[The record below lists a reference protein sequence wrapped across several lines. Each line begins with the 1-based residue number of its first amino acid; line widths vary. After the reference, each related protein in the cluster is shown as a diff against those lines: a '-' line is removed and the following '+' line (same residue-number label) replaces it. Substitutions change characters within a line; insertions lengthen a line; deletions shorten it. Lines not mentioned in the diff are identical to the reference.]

1 MATAS
6 AVFVVALCL
15 ALYAVMEPTLG
26 AAGAA
31 AAVAGVCLLILV
43 VAGLT
48 LLTFAGS
55 KRRRP
60 IGDRDRDVGSDLLE
74 LARRRPIFALFGAL
88 AATAAGVTALRNPRL
103 AAGIISSLMGV
114 RRPR

>member
-6 AVFVVALCL
+6 AVFVVALSL
-15 ALYAVMEPTLG
+15 ALFAVLEPTLG

-31 AAVAGVCLLILV
+31 AAVAAISLLILV
-43 VAGLT
+43 VGGLT
-48 LLTFAGS
+48 LLIFAGS

-60 IGDRDRDVGSDLLE
+60 VGEADRDVGSDLLE

-103 AAGIISSLMGV
+103 AAGIFSSLLGA